1 MNLNQ
6 KIHLNT
12 KGKLDSLFSIIE
24 IGSFSIRLVVYEN
37 LSFIPKTLFN
47 EKVITNIGNEVSN
60 TGKVSDKSLKL
71 LISQIKR
78 FMKLSLSFT
87 KTTPCIL
94 ATAAIRNAENKK
106 MIQQVLQEK
115 TSTKL
120 NILSEKKEAELG
132 VQSIQFSYDITDGLV
147 SDLGGGSLEL
157 SLVRNKKT
165 NFIASLPLGHIFLQE
180 IGTAH
185 SKEVSYHIK
194 KN

>member
-78 FMKLSLSFT
+78 FMKLFERICS
-87 KTTPCIL
+87 
-94 ATAAIRNAENKK
+94 
-106 MIQQVLQEK
+106 
-115 TSTKL
+115 
-120 NILSEKKEAELG
+120 
-132 VQSIQFSYDITDGLV
+132 
-147 SDLGGGSLEL
+147 
-157 SLVRNKKT
+157 
-165 NFIASLPLGHIFLQE
+165 
-180 IGTAH
+180 
-185 SKEVSYHIK
+185 
-194 KN
+194 

>member
-71 LISQIKR
+71 LISQIRR
-78 FMKLSLSFT
+78 FMKLS
-87 KTTPCIL
+87 
-94 ATAAIRNAENKK
+94 
-106 MIQQVLQEK
+106 
-115 TSTKL
+115 
-120 NILSEKKEAELG
+120 
-132 VQSIQFSYDITDGLV
+132 
-147 SDLGGGSLEL
+147 
-157 SLVRNKKT
+157 
-165 NFIASLPLGHIFLQE
+165 
-180 IGTAH
+180 
-185 SKEVSYHIK
+185 
-194 KN
+194 

>member
-1 MNLNQ
+1 MP
-6 KIHLNT
+6 KI
-12 KGKLDSLFSIIE
+12 
-24 IGSFSIRLVVYEN
+24 
-37 LSFIPKTLFN
+37 
-47 EKVITNIGNEVSN
+47 
-60 TGKVSDKSLKL
+60 
-71 LISQIKR
+71 
-78 FMKLSLSFT
+78 
-87 KTTPCIL
+87 
-94 ATAAIRNAENKK
+94 KK
-106 MIQQVLQEK
+106 WIQQVLQEK

-194 KN
+194 KQLNLVQGLRNLGIKDLYLIGGNCRALAKIHMHITKIKHPLIQDYKIQNKDFFNTIEKNIRQKICKRGPS

>member
-87 KTTPCIL
+87 KTTP
-94 ATAAIRNAENKK
+94 
-106 MIQQVLQEK
+106 
-115 TSTKL
+115 
-120 NILSEKKEAELG
+120 
-132 VQSIQFSYDITDGLV
+132 
-147 SDLGGGSLEL
+147 
-157 SLVRNKKT
+157 
-165 NFIASLPLGHIFLQE
+165 
-180 IGTAH
+180 
-185 SKEVSYHIK
+185 
-194 KN
+194 

>member
-24 IGSFSIRLVVYEN
+24 IGSFFYLVVYEN
-37 LSFIPKTLFN
+37 LSFIPEHCFN
-47 EKVITNIGNEVSN
+47 EKVITNIGKRVNN

-106 MIQQVLQEK
+106 RIQQVLQEN
-115 TSTKL
+115 L
-120 NILSEKKEAELG
+120 
-132 VQSIQFSYDITDGLV
+132 Y
-147 SDLGGGSLEL
+147 
-157 SLVRNKKT
+157 
-165 NFIASLPLGHIFLQE
+165 
-180 IGTAH
+180 
-185 SKEVSYHIK
+185 
-194 KN
+194 